1 MRLEQFEYLI
11 AVKNHNSMHAAAR
24 ELFVSQQS
32 ISKAMKE
39 LEEELHTKIFKRSSK
54 GTQLTEEGQ
63 AIYLHAVNIMKEV
76 EALKESYA
84 EKNKKPLTFSNILR
98 LYVANSV
105 FNFASD
111 SISRFSMTYDS
122 RINIVEIDTRDIL
135 NLFEKSNTEELALV
149 QIPVDELKK
158 REDIVKYYDCY
169 VLANERLKI
178 AMNKQSRYAQ
188 YSSISLKTLSQIPLM
203 INTTSMDNLP
213 IHVKVLTDMGV
224 KLNIQFITNSR
235 SSNRYL
241 RDNVACALCTDSNYE
256 TVDDKAFTCLVPIKE
271 KIYVA
276 MCLLVKKEH
285 LSDVSRAFV
294 EKTLQDS
301 DAEKIF

>member
-11 AVKNHNSMHAAAR
+11 AVKNHGSMHAAAR
-24 ELFVSQQS
+24 ALFVSQQS

-63 AIYLHAVNIMKEV
+63 AIYLHAVNIMNEV
-76 EALKESYA
+76 EELKESYVDGNG
-84 EKNKKPLTFSNILR
+84 KSPTFSNILR
-98 LYVANSV
+98 IYVANSV

-111 SISRFSMTYDS
+111 SISRFSLAFNS
-122 RINIVEIDTRDIL
+122 KINIVEIDTRDIL
-135 NLFEKSNTEELALV
+135 KLFEESNAEELALV
-149 QIPVDELKK
+149 QIPIDELK
-158 REDIVKYYDCY
+158 RQEAIVSHYECY
-169 VLANERLKI
+169 VLANERLKL
-178 AMNKQSRYAQ
+178 AMNKQSKYAQ
-188 YSSISLKTLSQIPLM
+188 YASISLKTLSQIPLM

-276 MCLLVKKEH
+276 TCLLANKEH

-294 EKTLQDS
+294 EKTLQDTE
-301 DAEKIF
+301 AEKIF

>member
-1 MRLEQFEYLI
+1 
-11 AVKNHNSMHAAAR
+11 
-24 ELFVSQQS
+24 
-32 ISKAMKE
+32 MKE

-111 SISRFSMTYDS
+111 SISRFSMAYDS

-285 LSDVSRAFV
+285 LLDVSRAFV